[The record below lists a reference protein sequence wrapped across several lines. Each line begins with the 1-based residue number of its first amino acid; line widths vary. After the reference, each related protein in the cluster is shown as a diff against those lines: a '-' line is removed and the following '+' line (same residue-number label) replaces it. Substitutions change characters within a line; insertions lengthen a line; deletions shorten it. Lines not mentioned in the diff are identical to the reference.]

1 MALGRGTKIGL
12 GLAGALALAQ
22 LIPVARENPTVEE
35 ELPAPL
41 ELRAL
46 LRRACYDCHS
56 NETRWPWYS
65 QLAPVSWLVAHD
77 VKHAREH
84 MNFSTWNAYD
94 EEERLEKLEEAV
106 EEVEEG
112 NMPLPPYRWLHRE
125 ASLSEADIGLLR
137 SFAEASGAGSGEDRP
152 RGGGHD
158 PTSPEHGDH
167 EH

>member
-1 MALGRGTKIGL
+1 MALGRGAKIGL

-22 LIPVARENPTVEE
+22 LIPVARENPPVEA
-35 ELPAPL
+35 ELPAPP

-77 VKHAREH
+77 VKDAREH

-112 NMPLPPYRWLHRE
+112 NMPLPPYLLLHRD
-125 ASLSEADIGLLR
+125 AALSEADVALLR
-137 SFAEASGAGSGEDRP
+137 SFAEASGAGG
-152 RGGGHD
+152 GGGHD
-158 PTSPEHGDH
+158 HSAH